1 MAKGHKTGGRQK
13 GTPNKR
19 TAETIAKVEA
29 SGLMPLDY
37 MLAVLRDES
46 VPSQERMEAA
56 KNAAPYVHSKMSTVE
71 MTGKDG
77 QPIQTQTEITI
88 RFVKPTKD

>member
-46 VPSQERMEAA
+46 VPSQECMEAA